1 MMLGEKSEHHVL
13 LKKAKQIKRIHTVR
27 IFLTTN
33 IVKVYYYQ
41 GTLTSTTT
49 EVRGTATGNIFLS
62 NSPSAY
68 PANGVKDGYWYYRTQ
83 VGYTG

>member
-1 MMLGEKSEHHVL
+1 M
-13 LKKAKQIKRIHTVR
+13 I
-27 IFLTTN
+27 TTN
-33 IVKVYYYQ
+33 LSTLKIHKLTQAQYDNAVAS
-41 GTLTSTTT
+41 GTIDGNPLYLTPD
-49 EVRGTATGNIFLS
+49 EES